1 MVGLAAAS
9 GGGGG
14 DDTPQP
20 TDAPTDAPTDEPT
33 EPPQPIKIANS
44 LVGIAGLA
52 TNPVVGDPGTAFLI
66 EGGVG
71 DIGPDTIDSLNLNF
85 ADDLD
90 VTLQVLE
97 QDAGQDAVVDGTIQ
111 LNTSLAGIAGLG
123 IDQITGAA
131 GLNVAVTGGV
141 GDQTA
146 FGGLDGIPQ
155 FDQGL
160 NVTQHVVAGDA
171 ALDGFV
177 DGTIQLNT
185 SLAGVAGLGIDAVT
199 GADGLNVAVMGGVG
213 VASLANLESLSTGF
227 ASGLNVTQHVTQA
240 DVAALGGLGGMAS
253 TLAGKGVDTL
263 SVGEATLGLG
273 DVSALL
279 DAGLNFAASDNISFV
294 ADVAGTAL
302 ASNGIDLDDLGNL
315 GVDSVDVNVG
325 TADTIGIDAN
335 TGMGSAGMDAES
347 LGNAL
352 ADLVE
357 KFQGQVFATEDEVT
371 LHVGEG
377 NAVAGLDAS
386 LLEDIQLL
394 GIDFLSGSDSLDLND
409 LNKA

>member
-1 MVGLAAAS
+1 MSPAS
-9 GGGGG
+9 
-14 DDTPQP
+14 PR
-20 TDAPTDAPTDEPT
+20 
-33 EPPQPIKIANS
+33 S
-44 LVGIAGLA
+44 LFLF
-52 TNPVVGDPGTAFLI
+52 AFL
-66 EGGVG
+66 
-71 DIGPDTIDSLNLNF
+71 
-85 ADDLD
+85 AC
-90 VTLQVLE
+90 
-97 QDAGQDAVVDGTIQ
+97 
-111 LNTSLAGIAGLG
+111 
-123 IDQITGAA
+123 
-131 GLNVAVTGGV
+131 VA
-141 GDQTA
+141 
-146 FGGLDGIPQ
+146 I
-155 FDQGL
+155 
-160 NVTQHVVAGDA
+160 
-171 ALDGFV
+171 
-177 DGTIQLNT
+177 
-185 SLAGVAGLGIDAVT
+185 
-199 GADGLNVAVMGGVG
+199 MGGVG
-213 VASLANLESLSTGF
+213 AATLADLQNTSIKLGGNLQ
-227 ASGLNVTQHVTQA
+227 VTQHVTQA
-240 DVAALGGLGGMAS
+240 DLTSLGGFAGGMGTALS
-253 TLAGKGVDTL
+253 NNGVDTL
-263 SVGEATLGLG
+263 SVGDATLGLD

-279 DAGLNFAASDNISFV
+279 DAGLNFAASNNISFV
-294 ADVAGTAL
+294 DVAGTAL

>member
-1 MVGLAAAS
+1 M
-9 GGGGG
+9 
-14 DDTPQP
+14 
-20 TDAPTDAPTDEPT
+20 
-33 EPPQPIKIANS
+33 
-44 LVGIAGLA
+44 
-52 TNPVVGDPGTAFLI
+52 
-66 EGGVG
+66 
-71 DIGPDTIDSLNLNF
+71 
-85 ADDLD
+85 
-90 VTLQVLE
+90 
-97 QDAGQDAVVDGTIQ
+97 
-111 LNTSLAGIAGLG
+111 
-123 IDQITGAA
+123 
-131 GLNVAVTGGV
+131 
-141 GDQTA
+141 
-146 FGGLDGIPQ
+146 
-155 FDQGL
+155 
-160 NVTQHVVAGDA
+160 
-171 ALDGFV
+171 
-177 DGTIQLNT
+177 
-185 SLAGVAGLGIDAVT
+185 
-199 GADGLNVAVMGGVG
+199 
-213 VASLANLESLSTGF
+213 
-227 ASGLNVTQHVTQA
+227 
-240 DVAALGGLGGMAS
+240 
-253 TLAGKGVDTL
+253 
-263 SVGEATLGLG
+263 
-273 DVSALL
+273 
-279 DAGLNFAASDNISFV
+279 

>member
-1 MVGLAAAS
+1 
-9 GGGGG
+9 
-14 DDTPQP
+14 P

-386 LLEDIQLL
+386 LLEDIRLL